1 MSTPPRP
8 DIAASVLAWLRE
20 HETLRTGAGIWIGLF
35 VAALLLLQVGTP
47 PPSVLLSLILVGST
61 LLLSLRWRVGWLAIA
76 ALLVAGFVLRQPSPG
91 GAVSSDVL
99 TVTRAAI
106 EQWMAHGNP
115 YGHGFE
121 QSTPPGSPFA
131 YGPLALVWYLPFVD
145 HPGRLEL
152 LIARGLVLLLAV
164 RGRVFGLAV
173 YATLPALVAT
183 STDGSND
190 TSAGLILLVALLLS
204 ERAPRAGAVG
214 LAVAVAFKPYALA
227 WLPPLL
233 AYGGLVPLVTFVAG
247 SLLLWGPAM
256 LAFGPLHILWSLRHA
271 DAIHGSSYY
280 SLAYGIGS
288 NLVLPKPVYEVL
300 RFGAGIGIAA
310 ASWVLV
316 RSARSFIVSG
326 IAIYFVTLYLGWWS
340 TVAYVAAIAPIV
352 CWHLDDWLTLPRV
365 KWPADPV
372 GVVTAWVDA
381 RYPIVRPWADRADP
395 DRADPG
401 PTAGWRPPTEG
412 GAPGVGIG

>member
-1 MSTPPRP
+1 MNTQPPT
-8 DIAASVLAWLRE
+8 DLGDAVLAWLQQ
-20 HETLRTGAGIWIGLF
+20 HETLRTGAGIWLGLF

-47 PPSVLLSLILVGST
+47 PTAVVLSMVLVATT

-76 ALLVAGFVLRQPSPG
+76 VLLVVGIMLRQPSPT

-106 EQWMAHGNP
+106 EQWMAGGNP
-115 YGHGFE
+115 YGHGFD

-145 HPGRLEL
+145 HPTQLEL
-152 LIARGLVLLLAV
+152 LIAWSLVLLFAV
-164 RGRVFGLAV
+164 RGRVLGLAV
-173 YATLPALVAT
+173 YATLPALVLT
-183 STDGSND
+183 SSDGSND

-233 AYGGLVPLVTFVAG
+233 AYGGVIPLVTFAAG
-247 SLLLWGPAM
+247 SMLLWGPAM
-256 LAFGPLHILWSLRHA
+256 VAFGPRNILWSLQQA
-271 DAIHGSSYY
+271 DSIHGSAYY
-280 SLAYGIGS
+280 SFAFGVGS
-288 NLVLPKPVYEVL
+288 NFVLPKPLYEML
-300 RFGAGIGIAA
+300 RFGAGICVAA
-310 ASWVLV
+310 SSWVLV
-316 RSARSFIVSG
+316 RSARSFIVTG

-340 TVAYVAAIAPIV
+340 TVAYVAAVAPIV

-372 GVVTAWVDA
+372 GAVTSWVDA
-381 RYPIVRPWADRADP
+381 RYPIVRPWTDRADGGDP
-395 DRADPG
+395 DPG
-401 PTAGWRPPTEG
+401 LST
-412 GAPGVGIG
+412 